1 MPSLPRTPPVP
12 HISRRTFLAAAGG
25 VVLLAACGSD
35 NSSSGSSAS
44 TTADEPRAGLTGG
57 RLSSDLYASTEPQRF
72 AFALQKDEQ
81 YYGGP
86 PATIAFAA
94 VPPEQDEKKKP
105 LEFGEPIPA
114 QYRADGLPDGRGVYT
129 VEAVFATPGVW
140 KGNIEVEGEQGEIF
154 FQVADQ
160 PTAPTVGSP
169 APVVPSPTVADPLGT
184 DPLCTRTDANNDPA
198 PCDLHTKNLVDITGK
213 GRPVAV
219 MFATPARCQS
229 QFCGPVLDQL
239 LALQPEYQ
247 DRVDMVHVEIY
258 QSERG
263 TALVPTL
270 DGWGIMSEPWI
281 YVIDGAGTIQGRL
294 DGAFSTSEIRELLDR
309 VAA

>member
-1 MPSLPRTPPVP
+1 MPSSFRTPHVT
-12 HISRRTFLAAAGG
+12 RRTFLAAAGG

-35 NSSSGSSAS
+35 DSSKGSSAS
-44 TTADEPRAGLTGG
+44 TTADEPKAGLTSG

-81 YYGGP
+81 FYGGP

-94 VPPEQDEKKKP
+94 VPPEQDEKDP
-105 LEFGEPIPA
+105 EPPRFGPPIPA
-114 QYRADGLPDGRGVYT
+114 QYRPDGLPDNRGIYT

-140 KGNIEVEGEQGEIF
+140 KGNIDVDGQKTEIF

-160 PTAPTVGSP
+160 PTAPTAGTP

-198 PCDLHTKNLVDITGK
+198 PCDLHTQNLVDITGK

-258 QSERG
+258 QSDRG

-281 YVIDGAGTIQGRL
+281 FVIDGAGTIQGRL
-294 DGAFSTSEIRELLDR
+294 DGAFSTSEIRGLLDR
-309 VAA
+309 VA

>member
-1 MPSLPRTPPVP
+1 
-12 HISRRTFLAAAGG
+12 
-25 VVLLAACGSD
+25 VVLLAACGSND
-35 NSSSGSSAS
+35 SDGSGAS
-44 TTADEPRAGLTGG
+44 TTAAEPKAGLTGG

-72 AFALQKDEQ
+72 AFALQKDERFF
-81 YYGGP
+81 GGP
-86 PATIAFAA
+86 PATISFTAKGGRPG
-94 VPPEQDEKKKP
+94 PP
-105 LEFGEPIPA
+105 LPA
-114 QYRADGLPDGRGVYT
+114 QYRSDGLPDEHGVYT

-140 KGNIEVEGEQGEIF
+140 TGDIEVDGQDVEMF

-160 PTAPTVGSP
+160 PTAPTVGTP

-198 PCDLHTKNLVDITGK
+198 PCDLHTQNLADITGR
-213 GRPVAV
+213 GRPLAV

-239 LALQPEYQ
+239 LSLQPEYQ

-258 QSERG
+258 QSDRG

-270 DGWGIMSEPWI
+270 DGWGLMSEPWI
-281 YVIDGAGTIQGRL
+281 FVIDGAGTIQGRL
-294 DGAFSTSEIRELLDR
+294 DGAFSTSEIRELLNR